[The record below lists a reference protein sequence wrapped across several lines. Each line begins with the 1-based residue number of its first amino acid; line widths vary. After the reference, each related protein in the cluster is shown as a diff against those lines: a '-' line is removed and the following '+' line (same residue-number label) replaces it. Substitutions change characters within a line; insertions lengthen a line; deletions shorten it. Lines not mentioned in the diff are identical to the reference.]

1 MAVSVSMPEATY
13 VASADVK
20 RLKASWYMV
29 LRVRGMRSAA
39 RMMLRRPPSLRMAT
53 VMASTITVHTSVTA
67 SAAHPMPMDAP
78 TALNDPAAR
87 LPDRLSYTFT
97 NTGRMTATVKAR
109 MTDMT
114 HSRAAG

>member
-1 MAVSVSMPEATY
+1 
-13 VASADVK
+13 
-20 RLKASWYMV
+20 MV
-29 LRVRGMRSAA
+29 LRVNGSFSAR

-53 VMASTITVHTSVTA
+53 AMTSTTTVHMSVTA
-67 SAAHPMPMDAP
+67 RAAQPMPMDAP
-78 TALNDPAAR
+78 TVLNDPAAR

-97 NTGRMTATVKAR
+97 NTGRITATVKAR

>member
-1 MAVSVSMPEATY
+1 
-13 VASADVK
+13 
-20 RLKASWYMV
+20 
-29 LRVRGMRSAA
+29 
-39 RMMLRRPPSLRMAT
+39 MAT
-53 VMASTITVHTSVTA
+53 AMASTTTVHTSVTA

-87 LPDRLSYTFT
+87 LPDRLSYTST

-114 HSRAAG
+114 QSRAAG

>member
-1 MAVSVSMPEATY
+1 M
-13 VASADVK
+13 K
-20 RLKASWYMV
+20 RLSASWYIV

-39 RMMLRRPPSLRMAT
+39 RMRLRRPPSLRMAT
-53 VMASTITVHTSVTA
+53 AMASTTTVHTSVTA

-87 LPDRLSYTFT
+87 LPDRLSYTST

-114 HSRAAG
+114 QSRAAG